1 MSFCVFRDVFGGVSE
16 AYGTDGD
23 VYESYFCVEV

>member
-1 MSFCVFRDVFGGVSE
+1 MSFAYFEMCLGGVSE

-23 VYESYFCVEV
+23 VYESYFCVEA